1 MNCCDRCPETE
12 EGCNINWREGKFDK
26 KDETFSKAGA
36 HTRQAMGPAVLGFDN
51 DLDAFCKL
59 EDPEALEG
67 GRADASCGNH
77 NRLYL
82 KQWTLCKN
90 MKWILCAGM
99 GFLPGQN
106 GVGEIIMVTP
116 VSKMD
121 GGRMAKP
128 EDVPEGTPPL
138 SEKKRK
144 DYEDERHRVPE
155 AFGVTVHEVCT
166 LNRMCSNGD
175 EVFGVAEGATFVCE
189 DPTIPMDLLTDA
201 GAQVLTDTAEDGNVP
216 EELDTLNF
224 RRAVGT
230 SKLRGNDLM
239 GTLEHV
245 DQILEKELDILAR
258 ESRI

>member
-1 MNCCDRCPETE
+1 
-12 EGCNINWREGKFDK
+12 
-26 KDETFSKAGA
+26 
-36 HTRQAMGPAVLGFDN
+36 
-51 DLDAFCKL
+51 
-59 EDPEALEG
+59 
-67 GRADASCGNH
+67 
-77 NRLYL
+77 
-82 KQWTLCKN
+82 
-90 MKWILCAGM
+90 
-99 GFLPGQN
+99 
-106 GVGEIIMVTP
+106 
-116 VSKMD
+116 
-121 GGRMAKP
+121 MAKP

-138 SEKKRK
+138 SDKERK

-239 GTLEHV
+239 GTSEHV